1 MPRVTWC
8 SKELVSQCHIEY
20 WTWNPSPSL
29 SLVLTYI
36 HREREHH
43 NSLLR
48 MDQLV
53 AEESM
58 ETPSNQNT
66 TEQSLRPSKKGGY
79 RTMPFII
86 GNKYISISHTYIYIY
101 FSYYKQYTKKSF
113 CWPYFFSCSC
123 CWKINSE
130 WIIWESSQLR
140 TDAEHDLLF
149 DERISH
155 WDCKWNKHIVHVVS
169 HIQCPSHCGRFP
181 LWFFLGPVLG
191 HRLGILL

>member
-1 MPRVTWC
+1 MLPQTAPIIRCHVLLDVQKSGYHNVTL
-8 SKELVSQCHIEY
+8 STELE
-20 WTWNPSPSL
+20 TLSL
-29 SLVLTYI
+29 SLSLSCFDLHTET
-36 HREREHH
+36 EREHH

-101 FSYYKQYTKKSF
+101 IYFSYYKQYTKKSF
-113 CWPYFFSCSC
+113 C
-123 CWKINSE
+123 
-130 WIIWESSQLR
+130 
-140 TDAEHDLLF
+140 
-149 DERISH
+149 
-155 WDCKWNKHIVHVVS
+155 
-169 HIQCPSHCGRFP
+169 
-181 LWFFLGPVLG
+181 
-191 HRLGILL
+191 